1 MTIFTTSHTASTEVS
16 ITESIF
22 SGTEFVTQ
30 IGQLV
35 GWENLPDDAVAP
47 HRVDFAPEQPLSCSS
62 VGQVIQNNV
71 LLLNRDI
78 LKWSGYSGW
87 LSPAYFFGSFTGST
101 AVVLLEGQTV
111 DSQPISMTM
120 SLPYA
125 FFASKP
131 AGAEIELSEEET
143 PNQAAI
149 ALLRSWCEDD
159 EQEQRETWKFL
170 KRALDEDRLSDRKL
184 FP

>member
-1 MTIFTTSHTASTEVS
+1 
-16 ITESIF
+16 
-22 SGTEFVTQ
+22 
-30 IGQLV
+30 
-35 GWENLPDDAVAP
+35 
-47 HRVDFAPEQPLSCSS
+47 
-62 VGQVIQNNV
+62 VGQFIHNSV

-78 LKWSGYSGW
+78 LKWSGFSGW
-87 LSPAYFFGSFTGST
+87 LSPGYLVSSFLGSA
-101 AVVLLEGQTV
+101 AVVRLEGQAV
-111 DSQPISMTM
+111 VSQPISVTM

-125 FFASKP
+125 FFAPTSG
-131 AGAEIELSEEET
+131 AAEIELSEEEA

-170 KRALDEDRLSDRKL
+170 QRALNEDRLSDRKL